1 MKKNKGFTL
10 TELLAVIVILG
21 ILISFSTVSVIKIKE
36 KQDKQNKENVISSI
50 LTGAKTYNAERK
62 VEGSITV
69 SDLYGDDYV
78 DFDIN
83 KYSDL
88 YKNGS
93 VKKIECCDVNKQDC
107 NPLKVKYSITVDGV
121 TYDDC
126 GCKEQKDEEEQESV
140 TSSRLCTD

>member
-62 VEGSITV
+62 VEGSIPV

-88 YKNGS
+88 YNNT
-93 VKKIECCDVNKQDC
+93 VYKKDC
-107 NPLKVKYSITVDGV
+107 TNPLKVKYYITVDDDGKQK

-126 GCKEQKDEEEQESV
+126 GCEEQESV
-140 TSSRLCTD
+140 TSSRLCTE

>member
-88 YKNGS
+88 YNNT
-93 VKKIECCDVNKQDC
+93 VYKKDC
-107 NPLKVKYSITVDGV
+107 TNTLKVKYYITVDDDGKQK

-126 GCKEQKDEEEQESV
+126 GCEEQKDEEEQESV
-140 TSSRLCTD
+140 TSSRLCTE